1 MKLKI
6 STLLSSR
13 AKLLSSLDTLR
24 AQNSPF
30 LGIGTPL
37 GGNDANFVL
46 FPILAKEGERR
57 GLPDNTRAVKVYKAM
72 AEEEKVVVRYRGGEL
87 GCEGCLRVTV
97 GSEDE
102 MRVLLERLQDVLTR
116 L

>member
-1 MKLKI
+1 M
-6 STLLSSR
+6 
-13 AKLLSSLDTLR
+13 
-24 AQNSPF
+24 
-30 LGIGTPL
+30 
-37 GGNDANFVL
+37 
-46 FPILAKEGERR
+46 
-57 GLPDNTRAVKVYKAM
+57 YKAM